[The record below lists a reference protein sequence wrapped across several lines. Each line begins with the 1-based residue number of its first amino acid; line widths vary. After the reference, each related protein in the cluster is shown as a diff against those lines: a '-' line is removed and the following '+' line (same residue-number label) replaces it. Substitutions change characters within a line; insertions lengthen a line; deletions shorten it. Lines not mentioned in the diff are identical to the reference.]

1 MVRLT
6 KKSTQSCVPAKIL
19 FEKFHVDFSVSQG
32 HMRLL

>member
-19 FEKFHVDFSVSQG
+19 FEKFHLDFFVFQG
-32 HMRLL
+32 HMRML